1 MPLRFLIGEKMK
13 RKFKFIIVNICII
26 TFVFG
31 FCVTGYAVEEN
42 IDEYA
47 EEYDF
52 ESVVGSVSDETAELL
67 AEIGMDDI
75 SFEKIFNVEV
85 SKVFDV
91 LFDMSKKALSE
102 PLEFLVSGV
111 GIIILTS
118 LIASLV
124 KSAETVWVIG
134 ASVLA
139 LTAAVPIAE
148 MITTAFSVLETLFT
162 FTTSFTGVFAALVSS
177 SGNIALG
184 TSYASL
190 AVVSDTVF
198 SALLFGVGQPAV
210 NAMCALG
217 FLSCFDIY
225 SFSAK
230 LSATVKKIYISF
242 LGFVATLFSG
252 IVTLKGVMGAGA
264 DSITSRGVRFVV
276 GRSLPVVGGAVSE
289 TYSALVSSLSLI
301 KNTVGVFGI
310 ATVVLTVLPSLMQI
324 LGWVAVLSL
333 TVTVSE
339 FLDSKISVGMLN
351 ILKDTLTLLGV
362 TIVFS
367 GVIFVVSVGVVIFVK
382 GV

>member
-1 MPLRFLIGEKMK
+1 MK

-339 FLDSKISVGMLN
+339 FLDSKISVEMLN